1 MGVWNDPPQVMEEM
15 RRTDFE
21 SLPRKLA
28 GKIYIYMCVSQNAI
42 EGGGGEQHDGEG
54 LIPGAAAMNEWWYSV
69 AVGSISLSKLRL
81 ADRRV
86 VEVVIDTKKRR

>member
-1 MGVWNDPPQVMEEM
+1 MKDCLENLRVKYYYICVYPKIQLKW
-15 RRTDFE
+15 
-21 SLPRKLA
+21 
-28 GKIYIYMCVSQNAI
+28 GK
-42 EGGGGEQHDGEG
+42 QHDGEG

>member
-1 MGVWNDPPQVMEEM
+1 MQLKW
-15 RRTDFE
+15 
-21 SLPRKLA
+21 
-28 GKIYIYMCVSQNAI
+28 GK
-42 EGGGGEQHDGEG
+42 QHDGEG

>member
-42 EGGGGEQHDGEG
+42 EGGGNNMMGRDLFLVLQQ
-54 LIPGAAAMNEWWYSV
+54 
-69 AVGSISLSKLRL
+69 
-81 ADRRV
+81 
-86 VEVVIDTKKRR
+86 